1 MKLYKQEIISNSQKS
16 TCSGIKCGELV
27 QAPAA
32 AVHAAL
38 GRVEGGGPHVV
49 RVLGD
54 PGAGPPVVRAAG
66 LAGLAQAHLPHV
78 GEPEHLGG
86 GPIRMITNITN
97 NI

>member
-16 TCSGIKCGELV
+16 TCSGIERGELV

-32 AVHAAL
+32 VVHA
-38 GRVEGGGPHVV
+38 EGGGPHVV

-78 GEPEHLGG
+78 GEPEHLGRR
-86 GPIRMITNITN
+86 PKREINYNI
-97 NI
+97 

>member
-32 AVHAAL
+32 AVHTAP
-38 GRVEGGGPHVV
+38 GRVEDGGPHIV
-49 RVLGD
+49 RELGD
-54 PGAGPPVVRAAG
+54 PGAGPPIVGAAG
-66 LAGLAQAHLPHV
+66 VAGLAQAHLPHV

-86 GPIRMITNITN
+86 GPIRKITNITN

>member
-32 AVHAAL
+32 AVHTAL
-38 GRVEGGGPHVV
+38 GRVEDGGPHIV
-49 RVLGD
+49 RE
-54 PGAGPPVVRAAG
+54 PGNPGGGPPVVRAAG

-86 GPIRMITNITN
+86 GPIPKITNITN